1 MSRIFGSSTRIKK
14 LGSFLKKSKV
24 MLLRL
29 LPIVQIETI
38 VVRSPEN
45 HPIWCFPSWTCY
57 GQLPSRIMAVRT
69 ILGGISNAVYP
80 GTGAFPRG
88 ACCERGGL
96 SRGFM
101 KSEWGRRTFYWIKLQ
116 ETKFYIFSSLN
127 FPLFCARP
135 QRISPVQSGHVRALQ
150 RCHLFSSIFS
160 CGFDGK

>member
-1 MSRIFGSSTRIKK
+1 
-14 LGSFLKKSKV
+14 

-116 ETKFYIFSSLN
+116 ETSSTFFPLWI
-127 FPLFCARP
+127 FPLFAR
-135 QRISPVQSGHVRALQ
+135 VRNGLV
-150 RCHLFSSIFS
+150 RFSLVMSAPCKDAICFLPS
-160 CGFDGK
+160 FLTVLAENDYLMI